1 MGRDKYPRRY
11 GRGGAKNRPMAHPL
25 GTRGDPPNITKS
37 NLDWLVLW
45 ATKLEFQVTLT
56 EQKSHHTK
64 LESID

>member
-1 MGRDKYPRRY
+1 MSGAGQVPTALWE
-11 GRGGAKNRPMAHPL
+11 GGAKNRPMAHPL

-56 EQKSHHTK
+56 
-64 LESID
+64 